1 MGGLLASVVVVVSLL
16 LLGTEAHVGAGPYT
30 WWAGLMLWAGGRG
43 PWPIV
48 RPIIIISSVS
58 GTMAP

>member
-1 MGGLLASVVVVVSLL
+1 MGGLLASVVVVLL
-16 LLGTEAHVGAGPYT
+16 LLGTEADVGAGPYT

-48 RPIIIISSVS
+48 RPIISISIS